1 MINLEN
7 NLRYLKGK
15 MHSSLSVDA
24 LLVALGNQEAI
35 DLRLLEQLCK
45 EEDWELF
52 DLLEKDLSFEAKP
65 IKLLLMDCDG
75 VLTRG
80 EMIVNEDGSSTK
92 IFNVKDGMGI
102 KLAQKAGMHTGIISA
117 GTSTGIV
124 ERRAEH
130 LGIEHC
136 YVGKR
141 AKLEVLEEWL
151 ADLNLTIEEVAYIGD
166 DVNDLPILEKAG
178 LAFCPKNAVAAV
190 KKHPQVRVL
199 KSLGGEGC
207 LREMVEEYLLA

>member
-102 KLAQKAGMHTGIISA
+102 KRAQEAGMFTGIISA

-124 ERRAEH
+124 EKRAEN
-130 LGIEHC
+130 LAMTHC

-141 AKLEVLEEWL
+141 PKLDVLNEWL
-151 ADLNLTIEEVAYIGD
+151 EALNLSIEEVAYIGD

-178 LAFCPKNAVAAV
+178 LAFCPNNAVSAV
-190 KKHPQVRVL
+190 KKHPKVRIL